1 LRILRDG
8 RFGLHVDRSFG
19 KGIMPLTFEP
29 LKGPRFRWCFDGIQI
44 LRQHWRSML
53 PGPETEENHLSLGQ
67 RWAYFCGGIQW

>member
-1 LRILRDG
+1 
-8 RFGLHVDRSFG
+8 
-19 KGIMPLTFEP
+19 MPLTFEP